1 MAFAASLHSL
11 SLADA
16 FRASA
21 LRTPGRVALA
31 AGGEILSYSD
41 LLRPQPGRKYGSP
54 IAVWLA
60 EVMAQPRDGEDRP
73 AAVLRDGAMS
83 HRETA
88 LRALDN
94 IVEHAAYDR
103 DGTLVCT
110 LAPDTLNAVVAATI
124 ALWLGGTLRL
134 EPPGAPAA
142 VLEGIAAGSLHTW
155 WLGRSDAGV
164 LEASLATLPAPSPE
178 FRLAVLA
185 EEVPA
190 ATRARLAGWL
200 GEARLREAA

>member
-1 MAFAASLHSL
+1 MAFASSLHSL

-31 AGGEILSYSD
+31 AGGEVLAYAD
-41 LLRPQPGRKYGSP
+41 LLRPRAGGKPVSQTAR
-54 IAVWLA
+54 WLA
-60 EVMAQPRDGEDRP
+60 EVMAQPRGGEDRP

-110 LAPDTLNAVVAATI
+110 LAADTRNAVVAATI
-124 ALWLGGTLRL
+124 ALWLGATLQQ
-134 EPPGAPAA
+134 EPPGEVEA
-142 VLEGIAAGSLHTW
+142 VLDGIAAGRFHTW
-155 WLGRSDAGV
+155 WLGRADA
-164 LEASLATLPAPSPE
+164 EALAGRSALPAPPAS
-178 FRLAVLA
+178 FRMAILGEAL
-185 EEVPA
+185 PA
-190 ATRARLAGWL
+190 AAREPLAGWL
-200 GEARLREAA
+200 GQARLREAA